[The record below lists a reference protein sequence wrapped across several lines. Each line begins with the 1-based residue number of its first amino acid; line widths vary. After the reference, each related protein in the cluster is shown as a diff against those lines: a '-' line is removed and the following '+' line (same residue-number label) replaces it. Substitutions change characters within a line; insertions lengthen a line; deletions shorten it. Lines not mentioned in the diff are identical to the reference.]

1 MVILSK
7 RPSINISLRGR
18 DRRASTLAGCRTD
31 ADFLQASGVL
41 FPGGVGGAGLDLIV
55 LDYDFAH
62 YLPTVQSCL
71 RHYRRRKQQR
81 CKKQHRSHHLNHSF
95 RLCSKPDF
103 RYHHRLSRNR
113 RHHP

>member
-41 FPGGVGGAGLDLIV
+41 FPGGVGGAAVGAVIAGGTPDL
-55 LDYDFAH
+55 
-62 YLPTVQSCL
+62 S
-71 RHYRRRKQQR
+71 
-81 CKKQHRSHHLNHSF
+81 
-95 RLCSKPDF
+95 
-103 RYHHRLSRNR
+103 
-113 RHHP
+113 